1 MSTKKKEIER
11 SGVEAGIWNIANGL
25 RGSVDGW
32 DFKNYVLNTICYR
45 QLSEAITRFFNEEE
59 WSAGNTDF
67 DYAQLDDETAE
78 TVREDAVRVL
88 GYFIP
93 PSELFQNVLRNAPNN
108 EDLNIT
114 MNNVLAHIEDSSTGS
129 KSEATF
135 KGIFQ
140 DFDVNSNKLG
150 STTEERNK
158 KLIRLLQGIADMR
171 LAEVSDGVND
181 SYGDAYQFLMT
192 MYASDAGKSGGE
204 FFTPSD
210 ASELVTRLATVG
222 KDHINKI
229 YDPACG
235 SGSLLLKS
243 IKVLGADRIG
253 HFYGQE
259 INITTYNLCR
269 INMIIHDVGFE
280 KFNIAHGDTLT
291 RPLQLSEAPFDA
303 IVSNPPYSINWEGDD
318 NPILINDPRFTPAG
332 VLAPKSKADMAFI
345 MHSLY
350 CLDNSGTAA
359 IVCFPGIFY
368 RKGAEK
374 KIRQYLVDNNFVDA
388 VVQLPSNLFFGTS
401 IATCILVLKKNKK
414 DTTTVFIDGSNEF
427 VKLSSENSLTAE
439 NIQNIVR
446 MYTDRKDVDYRVKVV
461 SRQTIAS
468 KDYNLSVS
476 SYVKQFTQHTP
487 IDIESVNTDI
497 VNYVSQG
504 NRLRAC
510 VTEIIGILDS
520 YKIPKN
526 CSFVKIGDVAEVGT
540 GSSNKNESS
549 SDGAYPF
556 FVRSETV
563 LRKDTYEFDEEAII
577 IPGEGGIG
585 EIFHYINGKY
595 ALHQRVYRIHFTDT
609 SIDTKFAYYCF
620 KTMFKEY
627 ISMNAV
633 VATVTSIRKPMI
645 ESFTIPVPPMD
656 LQKKIV
662 QAFDTMQELLEYE
675 IKEVKTRYI
684 QFEYYRNHILS
695 SYEVNDE

>member
-1 MSTKKKEIER
+1 MKEQMMNHKETENREIPMEDVIYGAKKAYREIP
-11 SGVEAGIWNIANGL
+11 VPEAA
-25 RGSVDGW
+25 
-32 DFKNYVLNTICYR
+32 K
-45 QLSEAITRFFNEEE
+45 A
-59 WSAGNTDF
+59 
-67 DYAQLDDETAE
+67 
-78 TVREDAVRVL
+78 
-88 GYFIP
+88 
-93 PSELFQNVLRNAPNN
+93 
-108 EDLNIT
+108 
-114 MNNVLAHIEDSSTGS
+114 
-129 KSEATF
+129 
-135 KGIFQ
+135 
-140 DFDVNSNKLG
+140 
-150 STTEERNK
+150 
-158 KLIRLLQGIADMR
+158 RLLQGIADMR

-291 RPLQLSEAPFDA
+291 RPLQLSEAPFDV

-414 DTTTVFIDGSNEF
+414 DTTTVFIDGSREF

-439 NIQNIVR
+439 NIQNIVS

-461 SRQTIAS
+461 TRDAIAA
-468 KDYNLSVS
+468 KDYNLAVS
-476 SYVKQFTQHTP
+476 SYVEQEDTRPP
-487 IDIESVNTDI
+487 IDIKQVNADI
-497 VNYVSQG
+497 ARYVAEG
-504 NRLRAC
+504 NELRAK
-510 VTEIIGILDS
+510 VDEIVAAIEAR
-520 YKIPKN
+520 KN
-526 CSFVKIGDVAEVGT
+526 D
-540 GSSNKNESS
+540 
-549 SDGAYPF
+549 
-556 FVRSETV
+556 
-563 LRKDTYEFDEEAII
+563 
-577 IPGEGGIG
+577 
-585 EIFHYINGKY
+585 
-595 ALHQRVYRIHFTDT
+595 
-609 SIDTKFAYYCF
+609 
-620 KTMFKEY
+620 
-627 ISMNAV
+627 
-633 VATVTSIRKPMI
+633 
-645 ESFTIPVPPMD
+645 
-656 LQKKIV
+656 
-662 QAFDTMQELLEYE
+662 
-675 IKEVKTRYI
+675 
-684 QFEYYRNHILS
+684 
-695 SYEVNDE
+695 